1 MVMDAHLIVLPY
13 RTCTGT
19 SGIVHLVANFGRPII
34 ATRLPEFEEL
44 LHEGCG
50 LILTCLSP
58 EGVAD
63 TILRVYADKSLWN
76 TLARKN
82 IAFSKE
88 RAWSNIAKQHLELYI
103 ECLSRHT

>member
-1 MVMDAHLIVLPY
+1 MDAHLIVLPY